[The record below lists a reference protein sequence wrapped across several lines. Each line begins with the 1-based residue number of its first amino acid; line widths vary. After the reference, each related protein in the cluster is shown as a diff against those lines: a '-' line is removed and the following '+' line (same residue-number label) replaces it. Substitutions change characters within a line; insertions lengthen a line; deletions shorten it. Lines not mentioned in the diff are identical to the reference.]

1 MKISH
6 RILFL
11 IILTITVLSVSNY
24 VINKQ
29 QITAIHLNAEKI
41 LVRTTLQSI
50 RDVLARDVVTG
61 NKLRVTNML
70 RSMLLNN
77 TPIEFIYITN
87 TSHDIFAHSFTDGF
101 PRYLL
106 QNKRNVAKDSF
117 LIHRYKTS
125 EGLINEYSEALI
137 KGLDINLHI
146 GINQSESIEQLYQY
160 AKTSFQLTLVVTLFI
175 MIIAYF
181 WNMQI
186 TKPLTDFAE
195 QVRLFGS
202 GGEFIL
208 KNIQK
213 NLPEI
218 NTLTEIFSNALNERE
233 LAVQKLKKNEQ
244 NLSITLHS
252 IGDAVITTDEKG
264 NITRVNPVAEHLTGW
279 KNEEA
284 YGKSIHTVFNIIDAN
299 TREIIEN
306 PVERVL
312 KTGKTVHLSNNTTLV
327 SKNGN
332 EYQITDSAAPIRQ
345 GSSPLLGMVLVFN
358 DITEQYKL
366 RKAAELSENKLK
378 TLATVA
384 PVGIF
389 YTSKTGD
396 CLYVNEKWCE
406 ITGIPATE
414 ASGNGWVRGLHPD
427 DRQYVFDEWNKM
439 LKDDK
444 PFKIEYRFFNGNETS
459 WVLGQALA
467 RNDDHG
473 ELIGF
478 TGTITDITD
487 RKKIEKALQSSTQ
500 HLNYAQRMAN
510 IGSWDLNIKGDILS
524 WSDELYRIFDID
536 PSDPTPLY
544 DLFLKRVH
552 PDDIDYVRTAYTDSV
567 KNKTNYNIDH
577 RLLMPDG
584 SIKYVNERC
593 KTYYDDSG
601 KPFSSVGTVQ
611 DITEQVN
618 LQETLR
624 RTQKMDALGQL
635 TGGIAHDYNNM
646 LGIILGYSELLE
658 GPLKENPT
666 LARYVKEI
674 RTASERGSKLTKK
687 LLDFSQNKK
696 LDASI
701 FNINNLLND
710 RQLMLEKTLTSRIKL
725 TLDLS
730 DDLWPIYI
738 DSNEFEDAIINLS
751 INSMHAISE
760 TGQLTMKT
768 SNIQVTES
776 HSSNLKIAKGDYVL
790 LEITDTGCGINKD
803 DLEKI
808 FDPFYSTKG
817 RAGTGLGLS
826 QVYGFVERNHGVIQV
841 ESQVSKGTKFK
852 LYFPRTLLPLKIDSL
867 PTTKTNKKLDGTET
881 ILIVDDEQAMITLAK
896 EILKSNG
903 YKVLTAISG
912 EAALSVLE
920 KNTVDL
926 VLTDVIMPNMDG
938 YQLAHKI
945 QSLYP
950 NTKIQIMSG
959 YTDDKHKS
967 VETSLLHKNIL
978 YKPYSKHELLYKIRT
993 SLDANEVSDQKTVD
1007 SNRSILVM
1015 DDEPELCELF
1025 KLNLERLG
1033 YRVYLARD
1041 GKTAIATYQEKMQN
1055 NQPIDAV
1062 ILDLNIPGGEGGIDV
1077 AQKIHHLDP
1086 AAKLIVSSGQTDGD
1100 EMVNFQNYGFV
1111 AAIEKNFDRKKLSET
1126 LQNILG

>member
-11 IILTITVLSVSNY
+11 ILLTITVLSASNY

-29 QITAIHLNAEKI
+29 QITAIHLDSEEI

-61 NKLRVTNML
+61 NKLRVTNLL
-70 RSMLLNN
+70 RNMLLNN
-77 TPIEFIYITN
+77 TPIEFIYITG
-87 TSHDIFAHSFTDGF
+87 TSHNIFAHSFTDGF
-101 PRYLL
+101 PQYLL
-106 QNKRNVAKDSF
+106 HSKKNVAEDSF
-117 LIHRYKTS
+117 LMHRYKTG

-137 KGLDINLHI
+137 KGLDIDLHI
-146 GINQSESIEQLYQY
+146 GINQSEIIEQLNQY
-160 AKTSFQLTLVVTLFI
+160 AKISLQLTLIMTLFI
-175 MIIAYF
+175 VIIAYF
-181 WNMQI
+181 WNKQI
-186 TKPLTDFAE
+186 TKPLTDFTD
-195 QVRLFGS
+195 QVQLFGS
-202 GGEFIL
+202 GKEVVL
-208 KNIQK
+208 KNIQN

-218 NTLTEIFSNALNERE
+218 NTLAKVFGKAINERE
-233 LAVQKLKKNEQ
+233 LAVEKLRKNEQ
-244 NLSITLHS
+244 DLSITLNS

-264 NITRVNPVAEHLTGW
+264 NITRLNPVAERLTGW
-279 KNEEA
+279 KNDDA
-284 YGKSIHTVFNIIDAN
+284 YGEPIHTVFKIINAQ
-299 TREIIEN
+299 TREVIEN
-306 PVERVL
+306 PVEKVL
-312 KTGKTVHLSNNTTLV
+312 DTGETVYLSKNTTLI
-327 SKNGN
+327 SKDGA
-332 EYQITDSAAPIRQ
+332 EYQISDSAAPIRQ
-345 GSSPLLGMVLVFN
+345 GGSPLLGMVLVFN
-358 DITEQYKL
+358 DVTEQYKL
-366 RKAAELSENKLK
+366 RKAAELSENKHK
-378 TLATVA
+378 TLATVV

-406 ITGIPATE
+406 ITGIPATN
-414 ASGNGWVRGLHPD
+414 ASGDGWIKGLHPD
-427 DRQYVFDEWNKM
+427 DRQHVFDAWNKM
-439 LKDDK
+439 IKDDK
-444 PFKIEYRFFNGNETS
+444 PFKIEYRFLNGNETR

-467 RNDDHG
+467 RKDAHG
-473 ELIGF
+473 DLIGF

-487 RKKIEKALQSSTQ
+487 RKKIERALQTNTQ
-500 HLNYAQRMAN
+500 HLNYAQSMAN
-510 IGSWDLNIKGDILS
+510 IGSWDLNIEDDILT
-524 WSDELYRIFDID
+524 WSDELYRIFEID
-536 PSDPTPLY
+536 PSDSTPLY

-552 PDDIDYVRTAYTDSV
+552 PDDIDYVRTAYTESV

-593 KTYYDDSG
+593 KTYYNDNG
-601 KPFSSVGTVQ
+601 KPLSSVGTVQ
-611 DITEQVN
+611 DITEQVS

-658 GPLKENPT
+658 GLLKENPT
-666 LARYVKEI
+666 LAKYVKEI
-674 RTASERGSKLTKK
+674 RIASERGSKLTQK
-687 LLDFSQNKK
+687 LLNFSQNKK
-696 LDASI
+696 PDAST

-710 RQLMLEKTLTSRIKL
+710 RQLMLEKTLTSRIRL

-738 DSNEFEDAIINLS
+738 DSNEFDDAIINLS
-751 INSMHAISE
+751 INAMHAISE
-760 TGQLTMKT
+760 TGQLIMKT
-768 SNIQVTES
+768 SNIQVTERQS
-776 HSSNLKIAKGDYVL
+776 PHLKIAKGDYVL
-790 LEITDTGCGINKD
+790 LEITDTGCGINESE
-803 DLEKI
+803 LEKI

-817 RAGTGLGLS
+817 QAGTGLGLS

-841 ESQVSKGTKFK
+841 ESKISEGTKFK
-852 LYFPRTLLPLKIDSL
+852 LYFPRTLLPLAVD
-867 PTTKTNKKLDGTET
+867 PPPATTPNENLDGTET

-896 EILKSNG
+896 EILKSSG
-903 YKVLTAISG
+903 YNVLTAISG
-912 EAALSVLE
+912 ESALSVL
-920 KNTVDL
+920 KNNTADL

-950 NTKIQIMSG
+950 KTKIQIMSG

-967 VETSLLHKNIL
+967 VEDSLLHKNIL

-993 SLDANEVSDQKTVD
+993 ALDVTEVPNQKSIKSD
-1007 SNRSILVM
+1007 RSILVM

-1033 YRVYLARD
+1033 YRVYLAKD
-1041 GKTAIATYQEKMQN
+1041 GEAVIATYQEKLQN

-1077 AQKIHHLDP
+1077 AQKIHNLDP

-1126 LQNILG
+1126 LENILN